1 VDTHILQ
8 NPKEIKRPR
17 PVNVQKKM
25 PNPQDLT
32 RKDMLEMVIQDLNFT
47 AKRLGIIGSSM
58 MTKDQLIEAI
68 LEHQKMAERS
78 ISVSGV
84 LEKLPDG
91 FGFLRFP
98 EYDYISGPDDI
109 YVSPAQIRRL
119 NLRTGDTIAGEIRP
133 PKESE
138 KYFALQTIVSVNGQD
153 PARTTGRVDFD
164 RLTPLHPDKKF
175 NLESQPDFISTRI
188 MDIFTPIGKGQR
200 GLIVAPPKVGKT
212 VLMKEIA
219 KSLLAENENI
229 YLIVLSIDERPEENT
244 DMKRSITNKNSE
256 VISSTFDE
264 SPERH
269 VQVAEIVL
277 EKAKRYVEY
286 GHDVVILLD
295 SITRLARAYNTIAP
309 TSGKVLT
316 GGVDANALQRPK
328 RFFGAARNAEEGGS
342 LTIIATALIETG
354 SRMDEVIFEEF
365 KGTGNMELHLTRKL
379 SNRRTYPAFDLI
391 PSGTRREDLLL
402 TEEELNHSWVL
413 HKFLSTMNVVE
424 GMEFLID
431 KMKNTKTNEEFFAT
445 MSKKNI
451 AAVANGHGS
460 NGNGNHGNGN
470 GHNKSDI

>member
-1 VDTHILQ
+1 
-8 NPKEIKRPR
+8 
-17 PVNVQKKM
+17 
-25 PNPQDLT
+25 
-32 RKDMLEMVIQDLNFT
+32 MLEMLTHDLNFT

-58 MTKDQLIEAI
+58 MTKDKLIDAI
-68 LEHQKMAERS
+68 LEHQKSPEKS
-78 ISVSGV
+78 IAVSGV

-109 YVSPAQIRRL
+109 YVSPTQIRRL
-119 NLRTGDTIAGEIRP
+119 NLRTGDTISGEIRP
-133 PKESE
+133 PKENE
-138 KYFALQTIVSVNGQD
+138 KYFALQTIESVNGQD
-153 PARTTGRVDFD
+153 PARTTGRIDFD
-164 RLTPLHPDKKF
+164 RLTPLHPDEKF

-219 KSLLAENENI
+219 KSLLAENDNI

-244 DMKRSITNKNSE
+244 DMKRSIVSKNSE

-277 EKAKRYVEY
+277 EKAKRFVEY
-286 GHDVVILLD
+286 GRDVVILLD

-342 LTIIATALIETG
+342 LSIIATALIETG
-354 SRMDEVIFEEF
+354 SKMDEVIYEEF

-379 SNRRTYPAFDLI
+379 SNRRTFPAFDLI

-402 TEEELNHSWVL
+402 SEEELNHSWVL

-431 KMKNTKTNEEFFAT
+431 KMKHTKTNDEFFAT
-445 MSKKNI
+445 MSKKVIN
-451 AAVANGHGS
+451 VSN
-460 NGNGNHGNGN
+460 NGNGNSS
-470 GHNKSDI
+470 HNKNDNHN

>member
-1 VDTHILQ
+1 MQ

-17 PVNVQKKM
+17 PPISTTQKKM
-25 PNPQDLT
+25 PNPQELT
-32 RKDMLEMVIQDLNFT
+32 KKDMLEMLIHDLNFT

-58 MTKDQLIEAI
+58 MTKDQLINVI
-68 LEHQKMAERS
+68 LEHQKSPEKS
-78 ISVSGV
+78 IGVSGV

-109 YVSPAQIRRL
+109 YVSPTQIRRL
-119 NLRTGDTIAGEIRP
+119 NLRTGDTISGEIRP
-133 PKESE
+133 PKENE
-138 KYFALQTIVSVNGQD
+138 KYFALQTIESVNGQD
-153 PARTTGRVDFD
+153 PARTTSRIDFE

-175 NLESQPDFISTRI
+175 TLESQPDFISTRI

-229 YLIVLSIDERPEENT
+229 YLIVLSIDERPEEKT
-244 DMKRSITNKNSE
+244 DMKRSIVSKNSE

-354 SRMDEVIFEEF
+354 SKMDEVIFEEF

-402 TEEELNHSWVL
+402 TEEQLNHSWVL

-431 KMKNTKTNEEFFAT
+431 KMKHTKTNEEFFTT

-451 AAVANGHGS
+451 TGTSGS
-460 NGNGNHGNGN
+460 GNGN
-470 GHNKSDI
+470 GSHGNGHSNSNKHDQ

>member
-1 VDTHILQ
+1 MQ

-17 PVNVQKKM
+17 PSVASTHKKLS
-25 PNPQDLT
+25 NPQELT
-32 RKDMLEMVIQDLNFT
+32 KKDMLEMIIHDLNFT

-58 MTKDQLIEAI
+58 MTKDQLINVI
-68 LEHQKMAERS
+68 LEHQKSPEKS
-78 ISVSGV
+78 IRVSGV

-109 YVSPAQIRRL
+109 YVSPTQIRRL
-119 NLRTGDTIAGEIRP
+119 NLRTGDTVSGEIRP
-133 PKESE
+133 PKENE
-138 KYFALQTIVSVNGQD
+138 KYFALQAIESVND
-153 PARTTGRVDFD
+153 AEPARTTSRIDFD
-164 RLTPLHPDKKF
+164 RLTPLHPDQKF

-188 MDIFTPIGKGQR
+188 MDVFTPIGKGQR

-219 KSLLAENENI
+219 RSLLAENDNI
-229 YLIVLSIDERPEENT
+229 YLIVLSIDERPEEKT
-244 DMKRSITNKNSE
+244 DMKRSIMSKNSE

-286 GHDVVILLD
+286 GRDVVILLD

-342 LTIIATALIETG
+342 LTILATALIETG
-354 SRMDEVIFEEF
+354 SKMDEVIYEEF

-379 SNRRTYPAFDLI
+379 SNRRTFPAFDLI

-402 TEEELNHSWVL
+402 TDEELNHSWVL
-413 HKFLSTMNVVE
+413 HKFLSTMNVVD

-431 KMKNTKTNEEFFAT
+431 KMKHTKTNEEFFTT
-445 MSKKNI
+445 MSKKNM
-451 AAVANGHGS
+451 GS
-460 NGNGNHGNGN
+460 SSN
-470 GHNKSDI
+470 GHN

>member
-1 VDTHILQ
+1 MDTPTLQ

-17 PVNVQKKM
+17 PTHVQKKM
-25 PNPQDLT
+25 PNPKDLT
-32 RKDMLEMVIQDLNFT
+32 KKDMLEMVIHDLNFT

-58 MTKDQLIEAI
+58 MTKDKLIEVI
-68 LEHQKMAERS
+68 LEHQKEAERS

-84 LEKLPDG
+84 LERLPDG

-109 YVSPAQIRRL
+109 YVSPTQIRRL
-119 NLRTGDTIAGEIRP
+119 NLRTGDTISGEIRP
-133 PKESE
+133 PKENE
-138 KYFALQTIVSVNGQD
+138 KYFALQAIESVNGQD
-153 PARTTGRVDFD
+153 PARTTGRIDFD
-164 RLTPLHPDKKF
+164 RLTPLHPDEKF

-188 MDIFTPIGKGQR
+188 MDVFTPIGKGQR

-244 DMKRSITNKNSE
+244 DMKRSITTKNSE

-295 SITRLARAYNTIAP
+295 SITRLARAYNTISP

-402 TEEELNHSWVL
+402 SEEELNHSWVL
-413 HKFLSTMNVVE
+413 HKFLSTMNIVE
-424 GMEFLID
+424 GMEFLIN
-431 KMKNTKTNEEFFAT
+431 KMKTTKTNEEFFAT

-451 AAVANGHGS
+451 SGS
-460 NGNGNHGNGN
+460 TGGN
-470 GHNKSDI
+470 NKSDL

>member
-1 VDTHILQ
+1 MQ

-17 PVNVQKKM
+17 PSTSNIQKKM
-25 PNPQDLT
+25 PNPQELT
-32 RKDMLEMVIQDLNFT
+32 KKDMLEMLIHDLNFT

-58 MTKDQLIEAI
+58 MTKDQLINVI
-68 LEHQKMAERS
+68 LEHQKSPEKS
-78 ISVSGV
+78 IGVSGV

-109 YVSPAQIRRL
+109 YVSPTQIRRL

-133 PKESE
+133 PKENE
-138 KYFALQTIVSVNGQD
+138 KYFALQTIETVNGQD
-153 PARTTGRVDFD
+153 PARTTSRLDFD

-175 NLESQPDFISTRI
+175 SLESQPDFISTRI
-188 MDIFTPIGKGQR
+188 MNIFTPIGKGQR

-219 KSLLAENENI
+219 KSLLAENDNI

-244 DMKRSITNKNSE
+244 DMKRSIVNKNAE

-277 EKAKRYVEY
+277 EKAKRFVEY

-342 LTIIATALIETG
+342 LSIIATALIETG
-354 SRMDEVIFEEF
+354 SKMDEVIYEEF

-379 SNRRTYPAFDLI
+379 SNRRTFPAFDLI

-413 HKFLSTMNVVE
+413 HKFLSTMNVIE

-431 KMKNTKTNEEFFAT
+431 KMKHTKTNEEFFAT

-451 AAVANGHGS
+451 GS
-460 NGNGNHGNGN
+460 SSNNGN
-470 GHNKSDI
+470 GHSNNNHN

>member
-1 VDTHILQ
+1 
-8 NPKEIKRPR
+8 
-17 PVNVQKKM
+17 
-25 PNPQDLT
+25 
-32 RKDMLEMVIQDLNFT
+32 MLEMITHDLNFS

-58 MTKDQLIEAI
+58 MTKDKLINVI
-68 LEHQKMAERS
+68 LERQKSPEKS
-78 ISVSGV
+78 VSVSGV

-98 EYDYISGPDDI
+98 EYDYVSGPDDI

-119 NLRTGDTIAGEIRP
+119 NLRTGDTVSGDVRP
-133 PKESE
+133 PKENE
-138 KYFALQTIVSVNGQD
+138 KYFALQSIVNVNGQE
-153 PARTTGRVDFD
+153 PSKTTSRIDFE
-164 RLTPLHPDKKF
+164 RLTPLHPDEKF
-175 NLESQPDFISTRI
+175 KLESQPDFISTRI

-219 KSLLAENENI
+219 RSLLAENENI
-229 YLIVLSIDERPEENT
+229 YLIVLSIDERPEEKT
-244 DMKRSITNKNSE
+244 DMKRSIMSENSE
-256 VISSTFDE
+256 VVSSTFDE

-286 GHDVVILLD
+286 GRDVVILLD

-354 SRMDEVIFEEF
+354 SKMDEVIFEEF

-402 TEEELNHSWVL
+402 SDEELNHSWVL

-424 GMEFLID
+424 GMEFLIG
-431 KMKNTKTNEEFFAT
+431 KMKSTKTNDDFFAT

-451 AAVANGHGS
+451 NSKH
-460 NGNGNHGNGN
+460 
-470 GHNKSDI
+470 D

>member
-1 VDTHILQ
+1 LQ
-8 NPKEIKRPR
+8 NPKENKRPR
-17 PVNVQKKM
+17 QTHVQKKPM
-25 PNPQDLT
+25 NPTDLT
-32 RKDMLEMVIQDLNFT
+32 KKDMLEMIVQDLNFT
-47 AKRLGIIGSSM
+47 AKRLGIIGSSL

-68 LEHQKMAERS
+68 LEHQKMTERS

-109 YVSPAQIRRL
+109 YVSPTQIRRL
-119 NLRTGDTIAGEIRP
+119 NLRTGDTISGEIRP
-133 PKESE
+133 PKENE
-138 KYFALQTIVSVNGQD
+138 KYFALQTIASVNGQD
-153 PARTTGRVDFD
+153 PARTTGRIDFD

-295 SITRLARAYNTIAP
+295 SITRLARAYNTISP

-391 PSGTRREDLLL
+391 PSGTRRDDLLL
-402 TEEELNHSWVL
+402 TEEQLNHAWVL
-413 HKFLSTMNVVE
+413 HKLLSTMNIVE

-431 KMKNTKTNEEFFAT
+431 KMKHTKTNEEFFAT
-445 MSKKNI
+445 MIKKG
-451 AAVANGHGS
+451 VS
-460 NGNGNHGNGN
+460 VSSSNGN
-470 GHNKSDI
+470 GHNKSDL

>member
-1 VDTHILQ
+1 LQ
-8 NPKEIKRPR
+8 NPKETKRPR
-17 PVNVQKKM
+17 LPNPSAQKKM
-25 PNPQDLT
+25 THPQELT
-32 RKDMLEMVIQDLNFT
+32 KKDMLEMLIHDLNFI

-58 MTKDQLIEAI
+58 MTKDQLINVI
-68 LEHQKMAERS
+68 LEHQKAPEKS
-78 ISVSGV
+78 IRVSGV

-109 YVSPAQIRRL
+109 YVSPTQIRRL
-119 NLRTGDTIAGEIRP
+119 NLRTGDTISGEIRP
-133 PKESE
+133 PKENE
-138 KYFALQTIVSVNGQD
+138 KYFALQTIESVNGQD
-153 PARTTGRVDFD
+153 PTRTTSRIDFD
-164 RLTPLHPDKKF
+164 RLTPLHPDNKF
-175 NLESQPDFISTRI
+175 TLESQPDFISTRI

-219 KSLLAENENI
+219 KSLLAENKDVF
-229 YLIVLSIDERPEENT
+229 LIVLSIDERPEENT
-244 DMKRSITNKNSE
+244 DMKRSISGKNAE
-256 VISSTFDE
+256 VVSSTFDE

-354 SRMDEVIFEEF
+354 SKMDEVIYEEF

-379 SNRRTYPAFDLI
+379 SNRRTFPAFDLI

-402 TEEELNHSWVL
+402 SDEELNHSWVL

-431 KMKNTKTNEEFFAT
+431 KMKHTKTNQEFFAT

-451 AAVANGHGS
+451 AGS
-460 NGNGNHGNGN
+460 ANGN
-470 GHNKSDI
+470 GHNSKHDQ

>member
-1 VDTHILQ
+1 MQ

-17 PVNVQKKM
+17 PTGPTDAPKKM
-25 PNPQDLT
+25 APPKELT
-32 RKDMLEMVIQDLNFT
+32 RKDMLEMLTHDLNFT

-58 MTKDQLIEAI
+58 MTKDKLIDAI
-68 LEHQKMAERS
+68 LEHQKSPEQS

-109 YVSPAQIRRL
+109 YVSPTQIRRL
-119 NLRTGDTIAGEIRP
+119 NLRTGDTISGEIRP
-133 PKESE
+133 PKENE
-138 KYFALQTIVSVNGQD
+138 KYFALQLITTVNGQD

-164 RLTPLHPDKKF
+164 RLTPLHPDQKF
-175 NLESQPDFISTRI
+175 NLESQADFISTRI
-188 MDIFTPIGKGQR
+188 MDVFTPIGKGQR

-244 DMKRSITNKNSE
+244 DMKRSIMSKNSE

-342 LTIIATALIETG
+342 LSIIATALIETG
-354 SRMDEVIFEEF
+354 SKMDEVIYEEF

-379 SNRRTYPAFDLI
+379 SNRRTFPAFDLI

-402 TEEELNHSWVL
+402 SDEELNHSWVL

-431 KMKNTKTNEEFFAT
+431 KMKHTKTNEEFFAT
-445 MSKKNI
+445 MSKKTL
-451 AAVANGHGS
+451 
-460 NGNGNHGNGN
+460 NGNNNKNDNH
-470 GHNKSDI
+470 

>member
-1 VDTHILQ
+1 MQ
-8 NPKEIKRPR
+8 NPKETKRPR
-17 PVNVQKKM
+17 QTVTNTQKKM
-25 PNPQDLT
+25 PNPKELT
-32 RKDMLEMVIQDLNFT
+32 KKDMLEMLTHDLNFT

-58 MTKDQLIEAI
+58 MTKDQLIDII
-68 LEHQKMAERS
+68 LEQQKLPEKV

-109 YVSPAQIRRL
+109 YVSPTQIRRL
-119 NLRTGDTIAGEIRP
+119 NLRTGDTITGEIRP
-133 PKESE
+133 PKENE
-138 KYFALQTIVSVNGQD
+138 KYFALHTIESVNGQD
-153 PARTTGRVDFD
+153 SARTTGRIDFD

-175 NLESQPDFISTRI
+175 KLESQPDFISTRI
-188 MDIFTPIGKGQR
+188 MDIFTPLGKGQR

-212 VLMKEIA
+212 MLMKEIA
-219 KSLLAENENI
+219 KSLLAENDNI

-244 DMKRSITNKNSE
+244 DMKRSITSKNSE

-354 SRMDEVIFEEF
+354 SKMDDVIYEEF
-365 KGTGNMELHLTRKL
+365 KGTGNMELHLDRQL
-379 SNRRTYPAFDLI
+379 ANRRIFPAI
-391 PSGTRREDLLL
+391 NIESSSTRQEQLMF
-402 TEEELNHSWVL
+402 TKE
-413 HKFLSTMNVVE
+413 
-424 GMEFLID
+424 IYD
-431 KMKNTKTNEEFFAT
+431 KMVIMHRMLRLLNDNEQTELFLQQLAKTESNEEFLAT
-445 MSKKNI
+445 LKDFK
-451 AAVANGHGS
+451 
-460 NGNGNHGNGN
+460 
-470 GHNKSDI
+470 

>member
-1 VDTHILQ
+1 LQ

-17 PVNVQKKM
+17 PVPHSQKKY
-25 PNPQDLT
+25 PHPQELT
-32 RKDMLEMVIQDLNFT
+32 QKDMLEMITHDLNFS

-58 MTKDQLIEAI
+58 MTKDKLINVI
-68 LEHQKMAERS
+68 LERQKSPEKS
-78 ISVSGV
+78 VSVSGV

-98 EYDYISGPDDI
+98 EYDYVSGPDDI

-119 NLRTGDTIAGEIRP
+119 NLRTGDTVSGDVRP
-133 PKESE
+133 PKENE
-138 KYFALQTIVSVNGQD
+138 KYFALQSIVNVNGQE
-153 PARTTGRVDFD
+153 PSKTTSRIDFE
-164 RLTPLHPDKKF
+164 RLTPLHPDEKF
-175 NLESQPDFISTRI
+175 KLESQPDFISTRI

-219 KSLLAENENI
+219 RSLLAENENI
-229 YLIVLSIDERPEENT
+229 YLIVLSIDERPEEKT
-244 DMKRSITNKNSE
+244 DMKRSIMSENSE
-256 VISSTFDE
+256 VVSSTFDE

-286 GHDVVILLD
+286 GRDVVILLD

-354 SRMDEVIFEEF
+354 SKMDEVIFEEF

-402 TEEELNHSWVL
+402 SDEELNHSWVL

-424 GMEFLID
+424 GMEFLIG
-431 KMKNTKTNEEFFAT
+431 KMKSTKTNDDFFAT

-451 AAVANGHGS
+451 NSKH
-460 NGNGNHGNGN
+460 
-470 GHNKSDI
+470 D

>member
-1 VDTHILQ
+1 MQ
-8 NPKEIKRPR
+8 NPKEPKRPR
-17 PVNVQKKM
+17 PPITNTQKKM
-25 PNPQDLT
+25 PNPKELT
-32 RKDMLEMVIQDLNFT
+32 KKDMLEMLIHDLNFT

-58 MTKDQLIEAI
+58 MTKDQLINAI
-68 LEHQKMAERS
+68 LENQKSPEKS
-78 ISVSGV
+78 ICVSGV

-109 YVSPAQIRRL
+109 YVSPSQIRRL
-119 NLRTGDTIAGEIRP
+119 NLRTGDTISGEIRP
-133 PKESE
+133 PKENE
-138 KYFALQTIVSVNGQD
+138 KYFALQTIESVNGQN
-153 PARTTGRVDFD
+153 PERTTGRVDFD
-164 RLTPLHPDKKF
+164 RLTPLHPDEKF
-175 NLESQPDFISTRI
+175 TLESQPDFISTRI

-219 KSLLAENENI
+219 KSLLAQNENI

-244 DMKRSITNKNSE
+244 DMKRSIMGKNAE
-256 VISSTFDE
+256 VVSSTFDE

-354 SRMDEVIFEEF
+354 SKMDEVIFEEF

-379 SNRRTYPAFDLI
+379 SNRRTYPAFDII

-402 TEEELNHSWVL
+402 SDEELNHSWVL
-413 HKFLSTMNVVE
+413 HKLLSTMNAVE

-431 KMKNTKTNEEFFAT
+431 KMKHTKTNDEFFLT
-445 MSKKNI
+445 MSKKNGSHS
-451 AAVANGHGS
+451 NGS
-460 NGNGNHGNGN
+460 NGRD
-470 GHNKSDI
+470 KD